1 MREGRW
7 KGVKKKDE
15 RRKSGGQW
23 EGKRVEG
30 GKGWRQAEGGKRKGA
45 GRVRSRR
52 EEKMIRDEKA
62 CLRWRKYSRGLEAL
76 GLFQKS
82 YSTH

>member
-1 MREGRW
+1 
-7 KGVKKKDE
+7 
-15 RRKSGGQW
+15 
-23 EGKRVEG
+23 
-30 GKGWRQAEGGKRKGA
+30 
-45 GRVRSRR
+45 
-52 EEKMIRDEKA
+52 MIRDEKA

>member
-1 MREGRW
+1 MEGNGKRT
-7 KGVKKKDE
+7 V
-15 RRKSGGQW
+15 
-23 EGKRVEG
+23 EGKGQRQTEG
-30 GKGWRQAEGGKRKGA
+30 GKEKEQLSEEQE
-45 GRVRSRR
+45 R
-52 EEKMIRDEKA
+52 EEMIRDEKA

>member
-1 MREGRW
+1 MRGKDRGRH
-7 KGVKKKDE
+7 
-15 RRKSGGQW
+15 
-23 EGKRVEG
+23 RVE
-30 GKGWRQAEGGKRKGA
+30 KKRSSS
-45 GRVRSRR
+45 VRSKRG
-52 EEKMIRDEKA
+52 KIRDEKA

>member
-1 MREGRW
+1 MKGEKVEGNG
-7 KGVKKKDE
+7 KGNGLK
-15 RRKSGGQW
+15 
-23 EGKRVEG
+23 G